1 MSRVANQLEPDSSP
15 GSGPRHTLGFAA
27 NRKGQKR
34 KKRDQDRGKR
44 DAMSAKRHKAM
55 EEAASS
61 PASSTAS
68 SIALFCSSVFRT
80 THDVC
85 TVCGDSLAKTSLHTV
100 ATAIQRA
107 VGLQAPLHITLLAPP
122 YIRTGRG
129 SPVAFQGG

>member
-68 SIALFCSSVFRT
+68 SAPGAMAPRALCLVVKGLKVGRPHPSAAV
-80 THDVC
+80 V
-85 TVCGDSLAKTSLHTV
+85 
-100 ATAIQRA
+100 TAAAQ
-107 VGLQAPLHITLLAPP
+107 VW
-122 YIRTGRG
+122 
-129 SPVAFQGG
+129 